1 MKFKEF
7 KEICL
12 KHKQIQKEKGAR
24 EADKFLK
31 SCGLSSSYDISKKFM
46 VPYCDF
52 ETTLIKFFDKENK
65 QAEIE
70 IYENST
76 GGEAATIYV
85 ENIEKYEL
93 NLYPFSIERTITLEE
108 MYCYDDGTMNNITNK
123 SGVGS
128 LLLDF
133 PNFEDDL
140 WKLIKE
146 NNNKNKKEKI
156 KEITTEKKNYNEQL
170 ELLTNPTKR
179 NEQISLLTKAIERMN
194 NEIKTI
200 KDTLDEI

>member
-1 MKFKEF
+1 
-7 KEICL
+7 
-12 KHKQIQKEKGAR
+12 
-24 EADKFLK
+24 
-31 SCGLSSSYDISKKFM
+31 
-46 VPYCDF
+46 
-52 ETTLIKFFDKENK
+52 
-65 QAEIE
+65 
-70 IYENST
+70 
-76 GGEAATIYV
+76 
-85 ENIEKYEL
+85 
-93 NLYPFSIERTITLEE
+93 
-108 MYCYDDGTMNNITNK
+108 MNNITNK

-140 WKLIKE
+140 WNLIKE